1 MTNIFDAVD
10 TVVSNLDPNDTA
22 PQKKRS
28 KSRNLEALTSTQL
41 RQGRMKL
48 ADMIDLAF
56 RTLEEAMDNAD
67 YNTATRAAVALL
79 DRTGFGPKS
88 TVDVNTT
95 HVNLSEMTNEEL
107 AERALRLHTKLAAKK
122 IGAGNPPII
131 DVTPKAEAVH

>member
-1 MTNIFDAVD
+1 MGNIFDAVE
-10 TVVSNLDPNDTA
+10 TVVGNLDPKDQA
-22 PQKKRS
+22 PAKKRS
-28 KSRNLEALTSTQL
+28 KSRDLEALTSTQL
-41 RQGRMKL
+41 RHGRMKL

-107 AERALRLHTKLAAKK
+107 AERALRLHAKLAAKK
-122 IGAGNPPII
+122 APGGVI
-131 DVTPKAEAVH
+131 DVTPVQGAIH